1 MGKFSKR
8 VLALLV
14 ACSLVLT
21 TNAVFTFADSLN
33 DERVE
38 TTVETTI
45 EETTTEETTTEE
57 TTIEETTIE
66 ETTVGAATS
75 SPDDETTVEETTIE
89 EEPEED
95 TTTAEEPEEE
105 TTTVEETTV
114 EETTLDETTLDETT
128 TEDATVEETTV
139 EETTVDE
146 TTIGTISEASK
157 IKSEETPFG
166 DGDNYTFKFK
176 VPGPDD
182 DPNPFGWFNSEN
194 GSRTIEYSSADVGT
208 NPVVVPVFYPAAWS
222 GGWTDP
228 DWINVGWIN
237 ESDGNNWISDDQ
249 LDTLVENWTANPT
262 ENITVRVNM
271 SEIWSSNLKT
281 PPTKTTYFEGEEI
294 DPSGLV
300 FEASDEIT
308 DPATWTKDI
317 PYDEPQYKRLYS
329 YQLLDE
335 SEAVI
340 SGNTVTAETKYCK
353 FIYNTRNEQKVEIQV
368 KTPHTFTFVTNEYYP
383 DDFGWFDAEHTINI
397 ITYHSEQLD
406 THPIEIPL
414 VYNIEYQDTGAWI
427 DIGWLLYKGEHAPEE
442 WISDDQL
449 STLVEN
455 WKNNP
460 TEDVK
465 VRVSFNPIYH
475 SSLKQRPNK
484 INYVVGEEIDPT
496 GIIIEVSDQIFE
508 TDVPTWTKD
517 IAYDAIQYKS
527 LFAREMLDADKN
539 SIGWDTVTAN
549 AKYCRF
555 RFKTSVYEDVELNVT
570 IPHTFKFV
578 KDTKFKAWFNQE
590 DGPTEITFKSQ
601 EITTNP
607 IKIPKTYISNDEGG
621 AITVVNVGWRNK
633 TAGDKWISD
642 DELNELVYSWSKNP
656 NEDVEIAVNF
666 DMIGEASVK
675 TPPKKVD
682 YFVGDEFDPS
692 GLVMYLAGGYVD
704 ATWTVEVA
712 YDAPEYQR
720 IIGVQLFDNKG
731 KKISGKTITKDTKFV
746 RYIFNSGP
754 SVDVNLNLLVPHT
767 FTFEVS
773 EALAHFNAEDG
784 PTTIEF
790 KSEELDTR
798 AIRIPAVYMNESA
811 SSDIKINVGW
821 INNSAGDK
829 KITNAELEK
838 IVAAWSK
845 NPDDDVKITVNFE
858 TVQKSSVKVLPRVEY
873 WVGDTFDPTELV
885 LEVSDTNKTWTKNIP
900 YDSPEFTRLYSY
912 KLYDNND
919 QEMAT
924 DTITVDTKYCKFI
937 YDNSITEKV
946 DIRILKDVT
955 EISIVKEQDWK
966 EYSTG
971 EKFDGKGLV
980 IHAKYDDGEEED
992 VAYNDKRLLFLFDP
1006 FVLASD
1012 SSQVTVYFGGK
1023 TTTTHVTMV
1032 DKVYVLYYYNKNT
1045 NSVHS
1050 IYTYTGDENNVISA
1064 LDNAVSSGAKG
1075 FYRMSANGFYDGY
1088 KKYNKNT
1095 ERTLTKYEALSVYRE
1110 EYDGNESIYIGA
1122 AFIEPPAPP
1131 TPTPPTPYNPGGSG
1145 GSSGGSDGSASRG
1158 PMGNLA
1164 NNPLYQQQL
1173 QPGQVNTTNNIPQ
1186 NNLIVNVQLAIN
1198 LLSVPENA
1206 NRPLS
1211 NVVDANGNAGFGRW
1225 QNVPGTSTWYFLSG
1239 DLAANGTLGTAGF
1252 VSSGIYNLAWGVS
1265 NGWYSFDAGGVMQI
1279 GWQQINGKLYYFE
1292 PNASSDYG
1300 KAATGTKI
1308 IDGKTFN
1315 FDANGSLV
1323 G

>member
-21 TNAVFTFADSLN
+21 TNAVFIFADSME
-33 DERVE
+33 DGKV
-38 TTVETTI
+38 
-45 EETTTEETTTEE
+45 ETTTE
-57 TTIEETTIE
+57 TTIETTIE
-66 ETTVGAATS
+66 ETTV
-75 SPDDETTVEETTIE
+75 EETTTEETISE

-105 TTTVEETTV
+105 MTTIEETTTVEETTTEEETTMV
-114 EETTLDETTLDETT
+114 EETTTEEETT
-128 TEDATVEETTV
+128 TIEATTTEESTTDESIATDSTI
-139 EETTVDE
+139 EEPA
-146 TTIGTISEASK
+146 IGTNSETSK
-157 IKSEETPFG
+157 IKNEE
-166 DGDNYTFKFK
+166 
-176 VPGPDD
+176 
-182 DPNPFGWFNSEN
+182 
-194 GSRTIEYSSADVGT
+194 
-208 NPVVVPVFYPAAWS
+208 
-222 GGWTDP
+222 
-228 DWINVGWIN
+228 
-237 ESDGNNWISDDQ
+237 
-249 LDTLVENWTANPT
+249 
-262 ENITVRVNM
+262 
-271 SEIWSSNLKT
+271 
-281 PPTKTTYFEGEEI
+281 
-294 DPSGLV
+294 
-300 FEASDEIT
+300 
-308 DPATWTKDI
+308 
-317 PYDEPQYKRLYS
+317 
-329 YQLLDE
+329 QLLGTGDD
-335 SEAVI
+335 
-340 SGNTVTAETKYCK
+340 
-353 FIYNTRNEQKVEIQV
+353 
-368 KTPHTFTFVTNEYYP
+368 HTFTFVTNEYYP
-383 DDFGWFDAEHTINI
+383 DDFGWFDADHTINI

-414 VYNIEYQDTGAWI
+414 VYNITYQDTGAWV
-427 DIGWLLYKGEHAPEE
+427 DVGWLLYKGEHVPEE

-449 STLVEN
+449 STMVEN

-465 VRVSFNPIYH
+465 VRVNFTPIYH
-475 SSLKQRPNK
+475 SNLKQRPNK
-484 INYVVGEEIDPT
+484 INYFVGEEIDPT
-496 GIIIEVSDQIFE
+496 GIIIEVSDEIF
-508 TDVPTWTKD
+508 DPPTWTKD
-517 IAYDAIQYKS
+517 IAYDAIQYKN
-527 LFAREMLDADKN
+527 LFAREILDADKN

-570 IPHTFKFV
+570 IPRTFKFV

-642 DELNELVYSWSKNP
+642 DELKELVYNWSKNP
-656 NEDVEIAVNF
+656 NEDVVIAVNF

-731 KKISGKTITKDTKFV
+731 RKISGKTITKDTKFV

-773 EALAHFNAEDG
+773 EDLAHFNAEDG

-798 AIRIPAVYMNESA
+798 AIRIPAVYMNESS

-858 TVQKSSVKVLPRVEY
+858 TVQKSSIKVLPRVEY

-924 DTITVDTKYCKFI
+924 DTITVNTKYCKFI

-955 EISIVKEQDWK
+955 EISLVKEQDWK

-1050 IYTYTGDENNVISA
+1050 IYTYPGDENNVISA
-1064 LDNAVSSGAKG
+1064 IDNAMSSGAKG

-1158 PMGNLA
+1158 PMGNLT

-1173 QPGQVNTTNNIPQ
+1173 QPGQINTTNNIPQ

-1252 VSSGIYNLAWGVS
+1252 VSSGVYNLTWGVS
-1265 NGWYSFDAGGVMQI
+1265 NGWYSFDAGGIMQT
-1279 GWQQINGKLYYFE
+1279 GWKQINGKLYYFE
-1292 PNASSDYG
+1292 PNANSSDYG
-1300 KAATGTKI
+1300 KAATGTKT

-1315 FDANGSLV
+1315 FDATGSLV